1 MCSVCSYNLAAARTS
16 MHCILTKRIGQNSRI
31 FYTLAAPSY
40 PEAVRAQGDGGA
52 APEAQRAQE
61 ARHHPGHG
69 RRVRHHSGR
78 DLEQVHYPLLTS
90 PILVTHIGLAVG
102 AWCGHGVW
110 PEHGLLLNDHHSPA
124 PRLTIA
130 RDWDLVT
137 HVVQAPGLGLVSSPS
152 LIMKLPVLLK

>member
-1 MCSVCSYNLAAARTS
+1 MCSVCSDNLAAARTS
-16 MHCILTKRIGQNSRI
+16 VHCILTKRIVQNSRI
-31 FYTLAAPSY
+31 FYTLTAPSY

-102 AWCGHGVW
+102 A
-110 PEHGLLLNDHHSPA
+110 
-124 PRLTIA
+124 
-130 RDWDLVT
+130 
-137 HVVQAPGLGLVSSPS
+137 
-152 LIMKLPVLLK
+152 